1 MKPSIEGHHAPRVA
15 VLRRLV
21 ALGAAATTAV
31 ALALVISTALASGRA
46 GPDARLTGRL
56 MSADR
61 PIGLTPVTLYVSSR
75 TYGGSAVALGSS
87 HSRPD
92 GSFSIAYR
100 APAGRDSVLYVIAG
114 QGSAV
119 RLASVLG
126 AGRIP
131 SSVVVNE
138 RTTVAAGFAFAQFID
153 GHNVAG
159 PAPGPRNAA
168 AMAANLVNAR
178 TGGLGRVV
186 TTRPNGTQTPTLRTV
201 NSLSNML
208 VPCVRTLA
216 RCPQLFALTTPPGGR
231 TLFGTLGAIADIAR
245 NPGRNVGKLFALSRA
260 GPAPYGPALRASMR
274 PDAWVLALRFYG
286 DGKTLSG
293 PGNSAIDADG
303 NVWVSA
309 NYTWS
314 RNPAAEVCGSKLL
327 FKFLPSGRYAP
338 GSPYGGGGLNGA
350 GFGVAIDLHRHVW
363 VGNFG
368 FAARKCANPPP
379 HNSLSEFTPSGK
391 PLSPNATS
399 NSGGGFTAGNVSWPQ
414 GVDLDRHNN
423 IWAAN
428 CGNNSVTVYPNA
440 NPRAA
445 KSLKNLGLQK
455 PFDVAFNTRG
465 QAFVTGNGNNAVAI
479 VNPNGKLAMPLI
491 TQGGL
496 NKPLGIAADSRGNMW
511 VADSSIVN
519 VPCPKGGIHLH
530 PNGSVT
536 FISSNGKTVRNFTGG
551 GMTAPW
557 GTAVDGNDNVWI
569 ANFAG
574 KRVSELCGTNTRN
587 CPPGMRTGQP
597 ISPAGGYGFQG
608 LTRNTAVQI
617 DPSGNLWITNNWKT
631 HPLPLRNPGGYEMV
645 VYIGA
650 AKPLRTPLIGP
661 PRPL

>member
-1 MKPSIEGHHAPRVA
+1 MLPGGIA
-15 VLRRLV
+15 RRLV
-21 ALGAAATTAV
+21 VLGAAATAAV
-31 ALALVISTALASGRA
+31 ALALVISTALASGDA
-46 GPDARLTGRL
+46 GKPDRLTGRL
-56 MSADR
+56 MSGRR
-61 PIGLTPVTLYVSSR
+61 PIGLTPVTLYVASR
-75 TYGGSAVALGSS
+75 SYRGSAVALGSS
-87 HSRPD
+87 HSGPD

-100 APAGRDSVLYVIAG
+100 APRGRDSVLYVIAG

-153 GHNVAG
+153 GHNIAG

-216 RCPQLFALTTPPGGR
+216 RCPQLFALTRPPGGR
-231 TLFGTLGAIADIAR
+231 AQLGTLETVADIAR
-245 NPGRNVGKLFALSRA
+245 NPGHNVGKLFALSRS
-260 GPAPYGPALRASMR
+260 GPVPYRPALRASAR

-286 DGKTLSG
+286 NGKTLSG
-293 PGNSAIDADG
+293 PGNSAVDADG
-303 NVWVSA
+303 NVWVAA

-314 RNPAAEVCGSKLL
+314 SNPAAEVCGSKLL

-338 GSPYGGGGLNGA
+338 GSPYSGGGVNGA
-350 GFGVAIDLHRHVW
+350 GFGVAIDLHRRIW

-368 FAARKCANPPP
+368 FAAHKCADPPP
-379 HNSLSEFTPSGK
+379 HNSLSLFTPSGK

-399 NSGGGFTAGNVSWPQ
+399 KSGGGFTAGKVSWPQ
-414 GVDLDRHNN
+414 GVVSDRHSN

-428 CGNNSVTVYPNA
+428 CGNNTVTVYPKGD
-440 NPRAA
+440 PRAA
-445 KSLKNLGLQK
+445 KSLKSLGLQK
-455 PFDVAFNTRG
+455 PFDLAFNTHG

-479 VNPNGKLAMPLI
+479 VNPDGKLARPLI

-496 NKPLGIAADSRGNMW
+496 NKPLGIAADTHGNMW
-511 VADSSIVN
+511 VANSSIVN
-519 VPCPKGGIHLH
+519 VPCPKGAIQFHAH
-530 PNGSVT
+530 GSVT
-536 FISSNGKTVRNFTGG
+536 FISSDGKTVKNLTGG

-569 ANFAG
+569 ANFTG
-574 KRVSELCGTNTRN
+574 KRVSELCGTSPRN
-587 CPPGMRTGQP
+587 CPPGVRTGQP
-597 ISPAGGYGFQG
+597 ISPAGGYGFPG
-608 LTRNTAVQI
+608 LTRNTSVQI
-617 DPSGNLWITNNWKT
+617 DPSGNLWVTNNWKIKAR
-631 HPLPLRNPGGYEMV
+631 PLRNPGGYEMV
-645 VYIGA
+645 VYVGA
-650 AKPLRTPLIGP
+650 AKPVRTPLIGP